1 MNITRDTFLDFYID
15 LSHSGYPLDYYT
27 RQFSYYL
34 KVDWLI
40 YHEDLKDNINITRKK
55 KSTFYWMKE
64 CKQMNLGRWQD
75 VKIIGLKIYIIRKSF
90 KEDFYCG
97 IAIFIKKG
105 VLFSHTN
112 KGGKWPG
119 NW

>member
-55 KSTFYWMKE
+55 K
-64 CKQMNLGRWQD
+64 
-75 VKIIGLKIYIIRKSF
+75 IYF
-90 KEDFYCG
+90 LLDEGMQTDEF
-97 IAIFIKKG
+97 
-105 VLFSHTN
+105 
-112 KGGKWPG
+112 GKVARCQN
-119 NW
+119 NWSKNIYY